1 MPASA
6 LSDALSIIYRAL
18 FRIEVKGLDN
28 LTNAG
33 PNVIIALNHVSFL
46 DAGLALSLRNRK
58 PVFAIDV
65 GIAQA
70 VVGAAVREAHAARC
84 RSIPLKPM
92 AVRTLIDAVKAGN
105 ALIIF
110 PEGRITVTGSLMK
123 VYDGAAMIADKSD
136 AEIVPVRIEGL
147 EQTPFSR
154 LSRDRCA
161 GKWFPKVK
169 VTILEPVRLTVDPE
183 LKGRKRRQAAGAALY
198 GIMSDLVFRTTST
211 DRTVMQAVIE
221 AADTHGRTPRRRRGS
236 GDRRAHLQA
245 PARRRRA
252 SSAPS

>member
-1 MPASA
+1 MIVALLQTAGMTTSQLFLAARRRSLLVAVAIGRTMPASA

-18 FRIEVKGLDN
+18 FRIEVKGLEN
-28 LTNAG
+28 LNKAG

-65 GIAQA
+65 GIAKTWW
-70 VVGAAVREAHAARC
+70 VRPFLKLTHAM
-84 RSIPLKPM
+84 PLDPMKPM
-92 AVRTLIDAVKAGN
+92 ATRTLINAVKAGN

-154 LSRDRCA
+154 LSK
-161 GKWFPKVK
+161 GQ
-169 VTILEPVRLTVDPE
+169 VRRALVPE
-183 LKGRKRRQAAGAALY
+183 GDGHDARAGASSPS
-198 GIMSDLVFRTTST
+198 IPSSR
-211 DRTVMQAVIE
+211 
-221 AADTHGRTPRRRRGS
+221 AASAGRR
-236 GDRRAHLQA
+236 
-245 PARRRRA
+245 PARRSTA
-252 SSAPS
+252 SCPTSCSAPPRPTAPCSRR